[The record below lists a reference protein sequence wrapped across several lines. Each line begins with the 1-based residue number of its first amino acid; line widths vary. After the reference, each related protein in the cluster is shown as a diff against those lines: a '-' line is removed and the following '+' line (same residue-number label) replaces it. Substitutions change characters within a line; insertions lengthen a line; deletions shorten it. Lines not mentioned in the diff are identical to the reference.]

1 MNKRCDN
8 YWCNTKFSNKWSGP
22 GEEGYVIEPGGN
34 KRVLDIAKVND
45 CKDRNKKCREW
56 SQWESKECETNASFM
71 HVTCPRSCNVCSI
84 SAPGSSTPV
93 TSGDGGGGINDEL

>member
-1 MNKRCDN
+1 M
-8 YWCNTKFSNKWSGP
+8 
-22 GEEGYVIEPGGN
+22 IEPGGN

-56 SQWESKECETNASFM
+56 SQWESKECEANASFM
-71 HVTCPRSCNVCSI
+71 HVTCPRSCNICSI

-93 TSGDGGGGINDEL
+93 SSGDGGDGGDGGISDEL

>member
-1 MNKRCDN
+1 M
-8 YWCNTKFSNKWSGP
+8 
-22 GEEGYVIEPGGN
+22 IEPGGN

-45 CKDRNKKCREW
+45 CKDSNKKCREW

-84 SAPGSSTPV
+84 SAPGSSGDGV
-93 TSGDGGGGINDEL
+93 DGGGGISDEL